1 MAKDAS
7 FARRT
12 TKSAA
17 GLRIL
22 FVTQIFPP
30 EMGALPNRLYPLVR
44 QLVGKGHEV
53 FVSTGM
59 PNYPRGVVFPEYQGK
74 RSLRERVNGYTIFR
88 RSYYTAPR
96 NQSKWSQL
104 RNYLG
109 FIPAAFL
116 AGVQAGKLDIVFV
129 TSPPLFSVVPAILLA
144 KLRRAKLVLDI
155 RDLWPDE
162 LITYGGFREGSLPVR
177 LIRAIERWAYR
188 NADCVAGTTDA
199 INDTIVKRGVDRSKT
214 FLLPNGADLELFG
227 PLPRQN
233 DIAAEYPFGDRFVV
247 MYSGLFGIKHSLEV
261 LLEAAEILRDQTDIA
276 FFFLG
281 NGARK
286 EALVQQAK
294 DKGLENVIFGDER
307 LVGDVPSLIARAD
320 VCFAAVRPEPYPKK
334 VISVK
339 VFEYLACEKPVVGAL
354 SGESARVL
362 EESGGGI
369 VVPPGDARATADAIL
384 SLYRDPLRRTAA
396 GKAGRRYVDE
406 HYSRSIWATR
416 LERRLK
422 EVYWTG
428 PRDRRAVP
436 RPTAVYDSYSPG

>member
-1 MAKDAS
+1 
-7 FARRT
+7 
-12 TKSAA
+12 
-17 GLRIL
+17 
-22 FVTQIFPP
+22 
-30 EMGALPNRLYPLVR
+30 MGALPNRLYPLVR

-59 PNYPRGVVFPEYQGK
+59 PNYPRGVVFPGYQGK
-74 RSLRERVNGYTIFR
+74 RSLREEVNGYTIFR
-88 RSYYTAPR
+88 KSYYTAPR

-104 RNYLG
+104 RNYLS
-109 FIPAAFL
+109 FVPAAFR
-116 AGVQAGKLDIVFV
+116 AGLRAGKLDVVFV
-129 TSPPLFSVVPAILLA
+129 TSPPLFSAIPAILIA
-144 KLRRAKLVLDI
+144 KLRRAKLVFDI

-162 LITYGGFREGSLPVR
+162 LITYGGFREGSAPVR
-177 LIRAIERWAYR
+177 LLRSVERWAYR
-188 NADCVAGTTDA
+188 NADCVTATTDA
-199 INDTIVKRGVDRSKT
+199 IIDAIVERGVARQKT

-227 PLPRQN
+227 PLPPKN
-233 DIAAEYPFGDRFVV
+233 PISDEYPFGDRFLV

-261 LLEAAEILRDQTDIA
+261 LLEAAEILRDHKDIA

-286 EALVQQAK
+286 DALMQQAK
-294 DKGLENVIFGDER
+294 DKGLDNVIFGDER
-307 LVGDVPSLIARAD
+307 LVDDVPALIARAD

-369 VVPPGDARATADAIL
+369 VVQPGDARATAEAIL
-384 SLYRDPLRRTAA
+384 TLYRDPLRRVNA

-406 HYSRSIWATR
+406 HYSRSVWATR

-428 PRDRRAVP
+428 ARDRRAVP
-436 RPTAVYDSYSPG
+436 RPTPVYDTY